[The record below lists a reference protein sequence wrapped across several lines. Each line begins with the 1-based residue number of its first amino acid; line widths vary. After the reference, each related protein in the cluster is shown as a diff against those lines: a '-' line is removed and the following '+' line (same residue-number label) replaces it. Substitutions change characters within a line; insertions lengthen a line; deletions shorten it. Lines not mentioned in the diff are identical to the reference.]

1 MTPSKIQTAIQSL
14 PEALQEILLTLP
26 SGYTANDFDA
36 GEQASLEGAFGT
48 EWASILG
55 IQS

>member
-1 MTPSKIQTAIQSL
+1 MTHSEIRTAIQSL

-26 SGYTANDFDA
+26 AGATTDTFDA
-36 GEQASLEGAFGT
+36 SEQASLQSAFGS